1 MANTASRGGK
11 KQDSSRAAGHTK
23 KSGVR
28 PGSTAAKKERGQ
40 QGPRQPAIKPNRGS

>member
-1 MANTASRGGK
+1 MSDNSSRGGK
-11 KQDSSRAAGHTK
+11 KQTASQTGGAPK

-40 QGPRQPAIKPNRGS
+40 REPRKKVIPG